1 MKSLIIIFILMLSA
15 CGTNKSPN
23 NTFNKF
29 NFDINKNYSFD
40 EYVSELLLINKNK
53 SFPNINDIPD

>member
-1 MKSLIIIFILMLSA
+1 MISA
-15 CGTNKSPN
+15 CVTNKSPTN
-23 NTFNKF
+23 NFNKF

>member
-1 MKSLIIIFILMLSA
+1 MISSCTTI
-15 CGTNKSPN
+15 KSPN

-29 NFDINKNYSFD
+29 NFDINKNYTFD
-40 EYVSELLLINKNK
+40 EYVSGLLLINKNN

>member
-1 MKSLIIIFILMLSA
+1 MLSA
-15 CGTNKSPN
+15 CVTNKSPN
-23 NTFNKF
+23 NNFNKF

-40 EYVSELLLINKNK
+40 EYVSGLLLINKNK

>member
-1 MKSLIIIFILMLSA
+1 MISA
-15 CGTNKSPN
+15 CVANKSPN

-29 NFDINKNYSFD
+29 NFDINKNYTFD
-40 EYVSELLLINKNK
+40 EYVSGLLLINKNN

>member
-1 MKSLIIIFILMLSA
+1 MKSLIIIFILMISA
-15 CGTNKSPN
+15 CVTNKSPN
-23 NTFNKF
+23 NNFNKF